1 MLPAGFCSFAG
12 VGGLCVLRFSDCRT
26 TGFVSDSM
34 TVPVCLALLGRR
46 ETLAP
51 LRFPLRLLTRQFCPM
66 PGRPRDASMKVGVGG
81 VPSTH
86 SRGRRR
92 QRRARGAGV
101 RGDGGAH
108 WAQRRRLRRLGRK
121 PVLPRCPGGGAS
133 RWGGRT
139 GSEAGSARARR
150 PAGSLKRLSG
160 AGRQGRRRREEPARA
175 SDLIRAAANHI
186 LHVRGGR
193 AVHGVHSLLHG
204 RPLDPLIF
212 VARVAG
218 QDGAAD
224 GARASRGGAAAR
236 TGAEPF
242 LQLGVLPGGKGR
254 AHGRLHAPDG
264 PVAPRVPSDGRAT
277 AWSRSCG
284 GCRQACTGRR
294 LAPCGTSRTPP
305 RGAQSSWR
313 CAGGRARRLSG
324 LVEPLSSA
332 ASNPASLGASLP
344 SAALLS
350 DDVIVFS
357 AGR

>member
-1 MLPAGFCSFAG
+1 M
-12 VGGLCVLRFSDCRT
+12 
-26 TGFVSDSM
+26 
-34 TVPVCLALLGRR
+34 
-46 ETLAP
+46 
-51 LRFPLRLLTRQFCPM
+51 
-66 PGRPRDASMKVGVGG
+66 
-81 VPSTH
+81 PSTH
-86 SRGRRR
+86 SRRRRR

-139 GSEAGSARARR
+139 GSDAASARARR

-193 AVHGVHSLLHG
+193 AVHGGRSLLRG

-224 GARASRGGAAAR
+224 GARASLAGAAAR
-236 TGAEPF
+236 TGA
-242 LQLGVLPGGKGR
+242 R
-254 AHGRLHAPDG
+254 AIPPAGS
-264 PVAPRVPSDGRAT
+264 APRRQRA
-277 AWSRSCG
+277 RP
-284 GCRQACTGRR
+284 R
-294 LAPCGTSRTPP
+294 PTP
-305 RGAQSSWR
+305 RA
-313 CAGGRARRLSG
+313 GRARCATRPLG
-324 LVEPLSSA
+324 RTRNRVEPELWWL
-332 ASNPASLGASLP
+332 PASLHRTTVGTVRHELHAATRCAELVEACRRP
-344 SAALLS
+344 GEAPQRAGGTAVLRGEQPGVARRQPPLRCSAL
-350 DDVIVFS
+350 
-357 AGR
+357 R

>member
-1 MLPAGFCSFAG
+1 
-12 VGGLCVLRFSDCRT
+12 
-26 TGFVSDSM
+26 
-34 TVPVCLALLGRR
+34 
-46 ETLAP
+46 
-51 LRFPLRLLTRQFCPM
+51 M

-139 GSEAGSARARR
+139 GSETASVRARR

>member
-1 MLPAGFCSFAG
+1 
-12 VGGLCVLRFSDCRT
+12 
-26 TGFVSDSM
+26 
-34 TVPVCLALLGRR
+34 
-46 ETLAP
+46 
-51 LRFPLRLLTRQFCPM
+51 
-66 PGRPRDASMKVGVGG
+66 MKVGVGG

-139 GSEAGSARARR
+139 GSETASVRARR

-193 AVHGVHSLLHG
+193 AVHGGHSLLRG
-204 RPLDPLIF
+204 RPLDLLIF

-224 GARASRGGAAAR
+224 GARASLAGAAAR
-236 TGAEPF
+236 TGA
-242 LQLGVLPGGKGR
+242 R
-254 AHGRLHAPDG
+254 AIPPAGS
-264 PVAPRVPSDGRAT
+264 APRRQRA
-277 AWSRSCG
+277 RP
-284 GCRQACTGRR
+284 R
-294 LAPCGTSRTPP
+294 PTP
-305 RGAQSSWR
+305 RA
-313 CAGGRARRLSG
+313 GRARCATRPLG
-324 LVEPLSSA
+324 RTRNRVEPELWRL
-332 ASNPASLGASLP
+332 PASLHRTTGGTVWDEPHAATRCAELVEVCRRP
-344 SAALLS
+344 GEAPQRAGGTAGLRGEQPGVARRQPPLRCSAL
-350 DDVIVFS
+350 
-357 AGR
+357 R

>member
-1 MLPAGFCSFAG
+1 
-12 VGGLCVLRFSDCRT
+12 
-26 TGFVSDSM
+26 
-34 TVPVCLALLGRR
+34 
-46 ETLAP
+46 
-51 LRFPLRLLTRQFCPM
+51 
-66 PGRPRDASMKVGVGG
+66 MKVGVGG

-139 GSEAGSARARR
+139 GSETASVRARR

-224 GARASRGGAAAR
+224 GARASRGGSCG
-236 TGAEPF
+236 T
-242 LQLGVLPGGKGR
+242 LGRR
-254 AHGRLHAPDG
+254 AIPPAGS
-264 PVAPRVPSDGRAT
+264 APRRQRA
-277 AWSRSCG
+277 RP
-284 GCRQACTGRR
+284 RP
-294 LAPCGTSRTPP
+294 APRAGW
-305 RGAQSSWR
+305 AR
-313 CAGGRARRLSG
+313 CATRPLGRTRNR
-324 LVEPLSSA
+324 VEPELWWL
-332 ASNPASLGASLP
+332 PASLHRTTVGTVRHEPHAATRCAELVEVCRRPGEAPQRAGGTAVLRSEQPGVARRQPPLRC
-344 SAALLS
+344 SAL
-350 DDVIVFS
+350 
-357 AGR
+357 R

>member
-1 MLPAGFCSFAG
+1 
-12 VGGLCVLRFSDCRT
+12 
-26 TGFVSDSM
+26 M
-34 TVPVCLALLGRR
+34 TAPVCLTLLGRR

-51 LRFPLRLLTRQFCPM
+51 LRSLLRLLTRQFRPM
-66 PGRPRDASMKVGVGG
+66 SGRPRDASMKVGVGG

-92 QRRARGAGV
+92 QRRARGAGD

-139 GSEAGSARARR
+139 GSEAASARARR

-160 AGRQGRRRREEPARA
+160 AGRQGRRRWEEPARA
-175 SDLIRAAANHI
+175 YDLIRAAANHI

-193 AVHGVHSLLHG
+193 AVHGGHSLLRG
-204 RPLDPLIF
+204 RPLDLLIF

-218 QDGAAD
+218 HDGAAD
-224 GARASRGGAAAR
+224 GARASLARAAAR
-236 TGAEPF
+236 TGARAIPPAGSAPRR
-242 LQLGVLPGGKGR
+242 QRARPRPTPRAGR
-254 AHGRLHAPDG
+254 ARCATRPLGRTRN
-264 PVAPRVPSDGRAT
+264 RVEPELWRLPA
-277 AWSRSCG
+277 
-284 GCRQACTGRR
+284 ACTGRR

-313 CAGGRARRLSG
+313 RAGGRARRLSG
-324 LVEPLSSA
+324 LVEPLASA

-357 AGR
+357 AVR

>member
-1 MLPAGFCSFAG
+1 M
-12 VGGLCVLRFSDCRT
+12 
-26 TGFVSDSM
+26 
-34 TVPVCLALLGRR
+34 
-46 ETLAP
+46 
-51 LRFPLRLLTRQFCPM
+51 
-66 PGRPRDASMKVGVGG
+66 
-81 VPSTH
+81 PSTH
-86 SRGRRR
+86 SRRRRR

-108 WAQRRRLRRLGRK
+108 KAQRRRLRRLGRK

-139 GSEAGSARARR
+139 GSEAASARARR

-193 AVHGVHSLLHG
+193 AVHGGRSLLRG
-204 RPLDPLIF
+204 RPLDPLIS

-224 GARASRGGAAAR
+224 GARASLAGAVAR

-284 GCRQACTGRR
+284 GCRQLAQDDGWHRAGAARRHPGHRARGGVLAAGRGVS
-294 LAPCGTSRTPP
+294 ASWWSCCPP
-305 RGAQSSWR
+305 R
-313 CAGGRARRLSG
+313 RATRRR
-324 LVEPLSSA
+324 SA
-332 ASNPASLGASLP
+332 PASP
-344 SAALLS
+344 PLLCS
-350 DDVIVFS
+350 QMTS
-357 AGR
+357 

>member
-1 MLPAGFCSFAG
+1 M
-12 VGGLCVLRFSDCRT
+12 
-26 TGFVSDSM
+26 
-34 TVPVCLALLGRR
+34 
-46 ETLAP
+46 
-51 LRFPLRLLTRQFCPM
+51 
-66 PGRPRDASMKVGVGG
+66 
-81 VPSTH
+81 
-86 SRGRRR
+86 
-92 QRRARGAGV
+92 
-101 RGDGGAH
+101 
-108 WAQRRRLRRLGRK
+108 
-121 PVLPRCPGGGAS
+121 LPRCPGGGAS

-139 GSEAGSARARR
+139 GSETASARARR

-193 AVHGVHSLLHG
+193 AVHGVHSLLCG

-212 VARVAG
+212 VACVAG

-224 GARASRGGAAAR
+224 GARASRGGSCGTHMRRAIPPAGGGSRRQRAR
-236 TGAEPF
+236 PRPAPCA
-242 LQLGVLPGGKGR
+242 GR
-254 AHGRLHAPDG
+254 ASCAACPHGRTRNQVEWELWRLPA
-264 PVAPRVPSDGRAT
+264 
-277 AWSRSCG
+277 
-284 GCRQACTGRR
+284 ACTGRR

-313 CAGGRARRLSG
+313 RAGGRARRLSG

-350 DDVIVFS
+350 DDVIVFC
-357 AGR
+357 AVR

>member
-1 MLPAGFCSFAG
+1 
-12 VGGLCVLRFSDCRT
+12 
-26 TGFVSDSM
+26 
-34 TVPVCLALLGRR
+34 
-46 ETLAP
+46 
-51 LRFPLRLLTRQFCPM
+51 
-66 PGRPRDASMKVGVGG
+66 MKVGVGG

-139 GSEAGSARARR
+139 GSETASVRARR

-224 GARASRGGAAAR
+224 GARASRGGSCG
-236 TGAEPF
+236 T
-242 LQLGVLPGGKGR
+242 LGRR
-254 AHGRLHAPDG
+254 AIPPAGS
-264 PVAPRVPSDGRAT
+264 APRRQRA
-277 AWSRSCG
+277 RP
-284 GCRQACTGRR
+284 RP
-294 LAPCGTSRTPP
+294 APR
-305 RGAQSSWR
+305 A
-313 CAGGRARRLSG
+313 GRARCATRPLG
-324 LVEPLSSA
+324 RTRNRVEPELWRL
-332 ASNPASLGASLP
+332 PASLHRTTVGTVRDAARRHAVRRARGGVPAAGRGASAGWWNRCP
-344 SAALLS
+344 PQRATRRRSAPASPPLLCS
-350 DDVIVFS
+350 QMTS
-357 AGR
+357 

>member
-1 MLPAGFCSFAG
+1 
-12 VGGLCVLRFSDCRT
+12 
-26 TGFVSDSM
+26 
-34 TVPVCLALLGRR
+34 
-46 ETLAP
+46 
-51 LRFPLRLLTRQFCPM
+51 
-66 PGRPRDASMKVGVGG
+66 MKVGVGG

-139 GSEAGSARARR
+139 GSETASVRARR

-224 GARASRGGAAAR
+224 GARASRGGSCG
-236 TGAEPF
+236 T
-242 LQLGVLPGGKGR
+242 LGRR
-254 AHGRLHAPDG
+254 AIPPAGS
-264 PVAPRVPSDGRAT
+264 APRRQRA
-277 AWSRSCG
+277 RP
-284 GCRQACTGRR
+284 RP
-294 LAPCGTSRTPP
+294 APR
-305 RGAQSSWR
+305 A
-313 CAGGRARRLSG
+313 GRARCATRPLG
-324 LVEPLSSA
+324 RTRNRVEPELWRL
-332 ASNPASLGASLP
+332 PASLSLHRTTVGTVREP
-344 SAALLS
+344 HAATRCAELVEVCRRPGEAPQRAGGTAVLRSEQPGVARRQPPLRCSAL
-350 DDVIVFS
+350 
-357 AGR
+357 R